1 MIEHDWR
8 TLEISHCDAARPR
21 FTRIVNGSS
30 RRIGYHVV
38 PTYAYQADSP
48 SKRLSQ
54 LHSFVSF
61 FSSTESGANLTG
73 PFIPVSHRALGKAR
87 GLSLCP
93 VRTAPSLNDPR
104 PFRGPFGAAVPGGG
118 HGPSGTLT
126 LSGRRRFPNRL
137 FGSQK
142 ANGEPWSL
150 WPGGSELSGAGSW
163 RTKSGL
169 IAWG

>member
-1 MIEHDWR
+1 MELIEHDWR

-73 PFIPVSHRALGKAR
+73 PFIPVSNKIPGGAR
-87 GLSLCP
+87 GFLFVLSEW
-93 VRTAPSLNDPR
+93 S
-104 PFRGPFGAAVPGGG
+104 
-118 HGPSGTLT
+118 
-126 LSGRRRFPNRL
+126 
-137 FGSQK
+137 
-142 ANGEPWSL
+142 EP
-150 WPGGSELSGAGSW
+150 ELSRWTPHDGVAESSAL
-163 RTKSGL
+163 RLRAASK
-169 IAWG
+169 